1 MVDLVAL
8 VVYVVAAAVGQVDG
22 VACVSVA
29 VVVVGGDA
37 GVLADPADDPVDPAD
52 DLVDPADLAGLVL
65 KQ

>member
-1 MVDLVAL
+1 MVELVAL

-37 GVLADPADDPVDPAD
+37 GVLADDPVDPAD